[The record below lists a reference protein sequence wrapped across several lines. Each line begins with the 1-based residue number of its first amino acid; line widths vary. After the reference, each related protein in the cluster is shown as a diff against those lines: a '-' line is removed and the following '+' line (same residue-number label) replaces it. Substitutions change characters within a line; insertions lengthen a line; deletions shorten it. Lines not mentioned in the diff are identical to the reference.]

1 MKQLLTLAAICSALA
16 GGVSSAPAEQKP
28 KPAASSTKKK
38 PSKAKRRSVPKP
50 PPVTA
55 QQKESARE
63 FVEAHAKEVVEAGI
77 ANAAAM
83 VPFYEQLWQASQ
95 NGGAAGPLRVL
106 HFGDSHIATDDWP
119 AAARSM
125 LQQKFGDGGP
135 GFVHAGK
142 PFPGFRR
149 HDAKTAN
156 SSGWKTSGLLARE
169 GELAN
174 GIAGVSLSAA
184 REGETV
190 TLEGEGENVELF
202 YLQQPGG
209 GSLAVEDNGVE
220 IGRIDTAG
228 EEAPA
233 VWKKQLQPG
242 THFLKARTL
251 SANPVRLFGWVLEQR
266 RGVTWETIG
275 INGAQADLLLLWN
288 EPVFLEQVRRRDPAL
303 IVLSYGT
310 NEARTDWTY
319 ESYRAALT
327 QVLRKLRMA
336 APAASILLIGAP
348 DQAFRYS
355 SRRILPANTV
365 DKILAAQ
372 RDAAFSTGCAFWN
385 LRAAMGGKGSMRQW
399 VNAGMAQGDFVH
411 LTPAG
416 YRLWGEALSGLLLA
430 QYEVFVSVRR
440 QVIGTESNG
449 SPIKT
454 H

>member
-1 MKQLLTLAAICSALA
+1 MRRFLTLSVLCSALA
-16 GGVSSAPAEQKP
+16 GVALTAAVQKP
-28 KPAASSTKKK
+28 RPAASSSKKK
-38 PSKAKRRSVPKP
+38 SKPRRRSVPKP
-50 PPVTA
+50 PPVTVQQRENA
-55 QQKESARE
+55 QE
-63 FVEAHAKEVVEAGI
+63 FVAAHAKEVVEAGI

-83 VPFYEQLWQASQ
+83 VPFYESLWQASH
-95 NGGAAGPLRVL
+95 GGATGPLKIL

-119 AAARSM
+119 AAARTM
-125 LQQKFGDGGP
+125 LQQKFGAGGP
-135 GFVHAGK
+135 GFVQAGK

-149 HDAKTAN
+149 HDARTAN
-156 SSGWKTSGLLARE
+156 SSGWKASGLLARQ
-169 GELAN
+169 GELVN
-174 GIAGVSLSAA
+174 GIAGVSLSTA

-190 TLEGEGENVELF
+190 TLESQGEFVELY

-209 GSLAVEDNGVE
+209 GSMVVEDNGVE
-220 IGRIDTAG
+220 IGRVETNGAA
-228 EEAPA
+228 APA
-233 VWKKQLQPG
+233 VWKRELQPG
-242 THFLKARTL
+242 VHLLTARTL
-251 SANPVRLFGWVLEQR
+251 SADPVRLFGWVLEQR
-266 RGVTWETIG
+266 SGVTWETMG

-288 EPVFLEQVRRRDPAL
+288 EPVFLEQVRSRNPAL

-327 QVLRKLRMA
+327 QVLEKLRSA

-348 DQAFRYS
+348 DQAYRYS
-355 SRRILPANTV
+355 SRKILPADKV
-365 DKILAAQ
+365 DLILAAQ
-372 RDAAFSTGCAFWN
+372 RDAALASGCAFWN

-416 YRLWGEALSGLLLA
+416 YRLWGEALSSLLLA

-440 QVIGTESNG
+440 QVIGMESNG
-449 SPIKT
+449 SPINT